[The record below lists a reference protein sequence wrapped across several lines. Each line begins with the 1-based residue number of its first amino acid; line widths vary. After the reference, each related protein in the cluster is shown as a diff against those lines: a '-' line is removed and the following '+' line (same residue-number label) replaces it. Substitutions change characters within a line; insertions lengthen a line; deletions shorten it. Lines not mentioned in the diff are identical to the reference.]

1 MSWSYKYTFDKDGN
15 KVEKSKYEPHIE
27 REGYFYI
34 NLKDDEYMDYL
45 HKEWMRNNG
54 KNKRFKE

>member
-1 MSWSYKYTFDKDGN
+1 MSWSYKHTFDREGN
-15 KVEKSKYEPHIE
+15 KVQRIKYEPNIE

-45 HKEWMRNNG
+45 HKEWMRTNG
-54 KNKRFKE
+54 KNKRLKE